1 MGPKRCPVYLR
12 LPWKGPWS
20 SAIARTIGQTAQAA
34 YNAVNV
40 NCVYTTSR
48 AFNLRKDVLPSH
60 SLSNLIYQFE
70 CRHCASRYVG
80 RTAQR
85 LSSRLRQHVPL
96 NILVTDEA
104 RALRP
109 KRGRPPA
116 NPTTGETPTSAD
128 TACTVVG
135 AADSNVSATQTD
147 CAKEDHDS
155 VGTGSVTTHAMASD
169 DHVGTDVDNQSKR
182 TRPYLPRRCKGT
194 KMMTSSVNPN
204 SSSRSLEP
212 MTSPEDLSSQTGKS
226 TDASDG
232 LTLRVSLP
240 RACKKMIVADKST
253 ATPSAIKSREEEG
266 VEEDEE
272 EPGEE
277 KNKKS
282 PDDYQSAVARHLLE
296 NEACLRA
303 YTDNSFC
310 IVCVCSSK
318 YLSLDVM
325 EALFIRSLSPNLC
338 VQKSS
343 VTSLQLFRSS

>member
-1 MGPKRCPVYLR
+1 M
-12 LPWKGPWS
+12 
-20 SAIARTIGQTAQAA
+20 
-34 YNAVNV
+34 
-40 NCVYTTSR
+40 
-48 AFNLRKDVLPSH
+48 
-60 SLSNLIYQFE
+60 
-70 CRHCASRYVG
+70 
-80 RTAQR
+80 
-85 LSSRLRQHVPL
+85 
-96 NILVTDEA
+96 TDEA

-109 KRGRPPA
+109 KHGRPPA

-135 AADSNVSATQTD
+135 AAESNVSATQTD
-147 CAKEDHDS
+147 CAEEDHDS
-155 VGTGSVTTHAMASD
+155 VGTGSATTHAMASD
-169 DHVGTDVDNQSKR
+169 DHVGTDADNQSKR

-194 KMMTSSVNPN
+194 EMMTSSVNPK

-240 RACKKMIVADKST
+240 RACKKLIVADKST
-253 ATPSAIKSREEEG
+253 ATPSAIKSQEEG